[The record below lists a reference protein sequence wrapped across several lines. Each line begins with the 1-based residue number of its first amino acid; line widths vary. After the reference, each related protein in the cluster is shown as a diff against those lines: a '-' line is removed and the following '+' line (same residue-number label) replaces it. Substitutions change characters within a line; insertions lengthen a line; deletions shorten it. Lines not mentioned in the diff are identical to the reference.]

1 MKGEPGDDEL
11 VAIVT
16 AYVILTRERRRL
28 AAVPEPASRWR
39 GTTRLEG
46 VDPAGA
52 AALDAQRRARWRTP
66 LAP

>member
-11 VAIVT
+11 VAIVA

-28 AAVPEPASRWR
+28 AAVPPPDSRWR
-39 GTTRLEG
+39 RTARLEALEA
-46 VDPAGA
+46 AGA
-52 AALDAQRRARWRTP
+52 GTGDVEHRARWRAP